1 MSKTWGKKRNRKFFV
16 KSDHLT
22 CLMVPPKLDI
32 LIGSKNYS
40 QPAAK
45 TVQYAAV
52 VYKVNIPIII
62 LLLTS
67 ILDKSP

>member
-1 MSKTWGKKRNRKFFV
+1 
-16 KSDHLT
+16 
-22 CLMVPPKLDI
+22 MVPPKLDI